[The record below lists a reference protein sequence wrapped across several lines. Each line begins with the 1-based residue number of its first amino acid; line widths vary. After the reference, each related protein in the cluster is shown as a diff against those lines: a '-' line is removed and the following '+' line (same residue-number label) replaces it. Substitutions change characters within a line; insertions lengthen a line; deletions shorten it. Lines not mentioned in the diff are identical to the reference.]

1 MNLPLL
7 NRPSRRGFTLIELL
21 VVIAIIGILAGM
33 LLPAISGAQKK
44 AKVTIARTEI
54 NNLVGAVNQ
63 YLATY
68 NRMPVSPKIRNSVN
82 ADSPDFTFGTV
93 ETVPGPFVM
102 ALSSPSAPALPRI
115 SNNNGSNAEQSNRQ
129 LIATLRDQERF
140 ANGVVTENGPQHSL
154 NPQRTVFLN
163 VKDVRGQAPGGVGE
177 DGVYRD
183 PWGDPYIIT
192 LDLNYDNKS
201 RDGFYRRDGVSKDP
215 ADSNGIRGLV
225 GLVKATDANSSFII
239 NGYEANATAMAW
251 SFGPDR
257 RADDTSKADNKA
269 GANFDNILSWK

>member
-33 LLPAISGAQKK
+33 LLPAVSNAQKK

-54 NNLVGAVNQ
+54 NNLVGAINQ

-68 NRMPVSPKIRNSVN
+68 NRMPVSPTIRNSVN
-82 ADSPDFTFGTV
+82 LASPDFTFGTV
-93 ETVPGPFVM
+93 ETVPRSFVM
-102 ALSSPSAPALPRI
+102 ALSSPSAPALPQI
-115 SNNNGSNAEQSNRQ
+115 FNNNGSNKEQSNRQ

-140 ANGVVTENGPQHSL
+140 ANGDLTENGPQHAL

-163 VKDVRGQAPGGVGE
+163 VKDVKNQAPAGVGE

-183 PWGDPYIIT
+183 PWGNPYMIT

-201 RDGFYRRDGVSKDP
+201 RDGFYRRDVISKDL

-225 GLVKATDANSSFII
+225 GLVKATDANSAFV
-239 NGYEANATAMAW
+239 NDGYEANATAMVW

-257 RADDTSKADNKA
+257 RADETSKADNKA
-269 GANFDNILSWK
+269 GTNFDNILSWK

>member
-1 MNLPLL
+1 MNLPILTRL
-7 NRPSRRGFTLIELL
+7 SRRGFTLIELL

-33 LLPAISGAQKK
+33 LLPAVSNAQKK

-54 NNLVGAVNQ
+54 NNLVGAINQ

-82 ADSPDFTFGTV
+82 GASPDFTFGTI
-93 ETVPGPFVM
+93 ETVPRVFVM
-102 ALSSPSAPALPRI
+102 GLSSPSAPPLPQVF
-115 SNNNGSNAEQSNRQ
+115 NNNGSNAEQSNRQ

-140 ANGVVTENGPQHSL
+140 ANGDVTENGPQHSL

-163 VKDVRGQAPGGVGE
+163 VKDVKAQAPAGVGE

-183 PWGDPYIIT
+183 PWGNPYIVT

-201 RDGFYRRDGVSKDP
+201 RDGFYRRDVISKDP
-215 ADSNGIRGLV
+215 TDSNGIRGLT
-225 GLVKATDANSSFII
+225 GLVKATDANNNFLSDA
-239 NGYEANATAMAW
+239 YEANATAMVW

-257 RADDTSKADNKA
+257 KADGGTKADNKA